1 MKITKK
7 ELIKATLELL
17 STDLKAYGFNPNLKE
32 QGFLRKE
39 KGSIHIYQFLVY
51 DRTFIKTGKKGFQIE
66 PFVWIGISEI
76 EKYYRAITLNTALKK
91 ETDFITI
98 GNSIASILANPDGLY
113 KKRNESLN
121 LLLAEEWQLKEIASQ
136 LLKQFKEVAEPYCQK
151 NSSIA
156 RVDQLLNF
164 MPAEY
169 KVNAAN
175 DIYRITRGIIAA
187 KLNNNLSLD
196 ELVDIYERQLVD
208 RNMDEIHKQEVE
220 RLKRMLPEIILNKKE
235 K

>member
-1 MKITKK
+1 MKMTKR
-7 ELIKATLELL
+7 EFIKAIIELL
-17 STDLKAYGFNPNLKE
+17 STDLKAYGFNPILKE
-32 QGFLRKE
+32 QGFIKKE
-39 KGSIHIYQFLVY
+39 KGSIHLYQFLVY
-51 DRTFIKTGKKGFQIE
+51 DRTFIKTGRKGFQIE

-76 EKYYRAITLNTALKK
+76 EKYYRAITLNTELKK

-98 GNSIASILANPDGLY
+98 GNSIASILTNPDGLY

-121 LLLAEEWQLKEIASQ
+121 LLIAEEYQLKEIANQ
-136 LLKQFKEVAEPYCQK
+136 LLKQFKEVAEPYFLD

-164 MPAEY
+164 MPEEY

-175 DIYRITRGIIAA
+175 DIYRITKGIIAA
-187 KLNNNLSLD
+187 KLNNNPLLD
-196 ELVDIYERQLVD
+196 ELITIYERQLVD
-208 RNMDEIHKQEVE
+208 RDMDEMHKREVE
-220 RLKRMLPEIILNKKE
+220 RLKRILPEIIPE